1 MNRSEK
7 INEIKLALK
16 ALLKFSDEKKF
27 SDFVLTDG
35 SKITTSAAALEIGVE
50 IYAVDDLGNQTPLD
64 NGEYVLN
71 DGRTITIVDN
81 ILTEISGEA
90 STEDESPVS
99 DASVKMEDG
108 MPEAPSD
115 EGDLSKRVTDLEAQL
130 EEILN
135 MLKTI
140 TETTQATQTN
150 QEKVFSEFNKIKDEP
165 GDDKVKIVKKGY
177 DEYSSKKVNSRRN
190 MAEIEELRKL
200 IGERQKNNNNLL

>member
-1 MNRSEK
+1 
-7 INEIKLALK
+7 
-16 ALLKFSDEKKF
+16 
-27 SDFVLTDG
+27 
-35 SKITTSAAALEIGVE
+35 
-50 IYAVDDLGNQTPLD
+50 
-64 NGEYVLN
+64 
-71 DGRTITIVDN
+71 
-81 ILTEISGEA
+81 
-90 STEDESPVS
+90 
-99 DASVKMEDG
+99 MEDG

-115 EGDLSKRVTDLEAQL
+115 EGDLAKRVTDLEAQL

-165 GDDKVKIVKKGY
+165 GDEPVKVVKKGF